1 MQACLLAVDS
11 GGTKSDAL
19 LASLDGR
26 VLGRGRCD
34 VGDPHSGRG
43 AGGSGR
49 SERSVTEAVRRALAT
64 APAGAGIHVIGRSA
78 LPADALAACRGTQLS
93 ASWVT
98 EEAAALAL
106 AGERWGVVVLAGT
119 GALCHASTPEG
130 TSVTL
135 DALGPLLGDH
145 GSAFQIGLLAVRA
158 VGQASWHERHATSLA
173 GAVPR
178 SLARFLSDEDGPFEM
193 VPYMLMCRDRAEI
206 ASLARLVDEHAAAGD
221 RVAMG
226 ILRTAA
232 GDMAESVRDVTDR
245 AGVGDRALAMVGTG
259 SVAVGSDLYWSAL
272 CASVA
277 GFAPNLRPV
286 RLRRPAVLGV
296 LLAGAAGVPGVDANL
311 RERLLEQVPADAIR
325 NEEGTT

>member
-19 LASLDGR
+19 LVSLDGR
-26 VLGRGRCD
+26 ALGRGRCD

-78 LPADALAACRGTQLS
+78 LPADALARCGGTQLS

-98 EEAAALAL
+98 EESAALAL
-106 AGERWGVVVLAGT
+106 AGERCGVVVLAGT

-158 VGQASWHERHATSLA
+158 VGQASWHRRHATSLA
-173 GAVPR
+173 ESVPKA
-178 SLARFLSDEDGPFEM
+178 LARFVSEEDGPFAM

-206 ASLARLVDEHAAAGD
+206 ASLSRLVDEHARAGD
-221 RVAMG
+221 RVALG

-232 GDMAESVRDVTDR
+232 EDMAESVRDVTDR
-245 AGVGDRALAMVGTG
+245 AGVGDRPLAMVGTG
-259 SVAVGSDLYWSAL
+259 SVAVGSDFYWSAL
-272 CASVA
+272 CAAVA
-277 GFAPNLRPV
+277 RFAPNLRPM
-286 RLRRPAVLGV
+286 RHRRPAVLGV

-311 RERLLEQVPADAIR
+311 RERLLEQVPADAPR
-325 NEEGTT
+325 KEEETQ